1 VTGDTVLTVTDLDES
16 NRLIS
21 WVAIATAVMAAVS
34 LAMAV
39 TTLPRSGPYCRS
51 DCVGYPYVDA
61 AAFVPR
67 DYLWI
72 YPALVLWLLVVV
84 LVQCIHSLVDPHLRM
99 LSGVAVTFTAI
110 GVGTLIVDY
119 AIQLTFIQPAL
130 LLGET
135 EGLTPWSQY
144 NPYGIF
150 IALENVGYLLLNLA
164 FLAIGVALIR
174 MPTKLWR
181 IVAWIFTIA
190 GALTLVLLLF
200 YSAFYRVRLDY
211 RFEVTAILVTWL
223 VLIAAPVLLSVAV
236 LRTDPMKYQR
246 SARRELSNRS

>member
-164 FLAIGVALIR
+164 FLAIGVAL
-174 MPTKLWR
+174 
-181 IVAWIFTIA
+181 
-190 GALTLVLLLF
+190 TLVLLLF

>member
-1 VTGDTVLTVTDLDES
+1 VLTVTDLDES

-51 DCVGYPYVDA
+51 ECVGYPYVDA

-181 IVAWIFTIA
+181 IVAWIFTNRWCA
-190 GALTLVLLLF
+190 DPGA
-200 YSAFYRVRLDY
+200 A
-211 RFEVTAILVTWL
+211 
-223 VLIAAPVLLSVAV
+223 AV
-236 LRTDPMKYQR
+236 LFRLLQGSPGLPVRSHRDTRYLARVDRRTGAAERCRCPD
-246 SARRELSNRS
+246 